1 MYPISNAVKA
11 LFESEQRQIF
21 RITGTDKNGT
31 AINITDADVVID
43 SFNIDRYSCNG
54 EKLEIGTAIAAEMTL
69 KLDNHDG
76 RFNGIVFE
84 GTELFV
90 EIGIADWAQSNPTVN
105 WIPCGY
111 FTPDEQPR
119 SLNIIT
125 IHALDRMMQFDATM
139 PTLTPWVTKGGEYV
153 TDSHGNIIYFVSNVR
168 FPVTVQNLV
177 KRVAMLCGVP
187 FTQSLTSLPNYNYT
201 ISALPTLQQEIT
213 FRNLIQWCAGI
224 MGANAW
230 IDWTGSLRFSWY
242 GATTGYT
249 STTANRFSSDL
260 HEDNITITGV
270 QYTNTQNVTIV
281 SGSADYA
288 IDMTGNY
295 LAAVGIST
303 ILPNVKNKI
312 NGFTYRPF
320 TASAINAPYLWPMDM
335 ITFAKDGVNYTCALT
350 NVNFGINGTTE
361 LQSKGETAQSN
372 SGTKPSGATTEQARL
387 IEQAYEVANNLDKSL
402 DQEGIFNRLTNNG
415 EAQGIYIIDGQ
426 VYVNMSYARSGTL
439 ILGGLNNQ
447 NGLLKV
453 LDASGN
459 ETGEWGED
467 GIDIKAGKFS
477 ALNRYN
483 DTHYS
488 AAYLAQSYSS
498 PFRVEYMTH
507 PTVYGNVE
515 ITDESLNI
523 SQHLPSSVCET
534 SINGSNITMTGE
546 RLVQNDSFPDIRLF
560 DKTESTEY
568 NCLLSPK
575 LFRMYSL
582 YDSTMDSLLSASFLT
597 RDISMR
603 GNLTV
608 QSGYTKNKVVSTD
621 QYSERLLYC
630 YETTSPMYGDIG
642 EGVIGD
648 DGKCFVWFDPIFSQT
663 ITTTQYQVFLQR
675 YGSGECWVA
684 ERKGSYFVVEG
695 TPNMA
700 FGWEIKAEQADIS
713 QQRLKRNDEPFTV
726 PKQTYGEG
734 AAKHIE
740 DIRKE
745 RESA

>member
-11 LFESEQRQIF
+11 LFESEQRQIL

-90 EIGIADWAQSNPTVN
+90 EIGIADWTQDNPTVN

-139 PTLTPWVTKGGEYV
+139 PTLTPWVTQGGEYI
-153 TDSHGNIIYFVSNVR
+153 TDSQGNIIYFVSNVR

-177 KRVAMLCGVP
+177 ERVAMLCGVP

-201 ISALPTLQQEIT
+201 LSALPTLQQEIT

-260 HEDNITITGV
+260 HEDDITITGV

-295 LAAVGIST
+295 LAATGIAE
-303 ILPNVKNKI
+303 ILPNVKNVI
-312 NGFTYRPF
+312 NGFSYRPF
-320 TASAINAPYLWPMDM
+320 TASVINAPYLWPMDM
-335 ITFAKDGVNYTCALT
+335 ITFAKDGVNYTCVLT
-350 NVNFGINGTTE
+350 NVNFGINGTTALE
-361 LQSKGETAQSN
+361 SKGETAQTN
-372 SGTKPSGATTEQARL
+372 SGTKPSGVTNEQGFL
-387 IEQAYEVANNLDKSL
+387 IEQAYEVATNLDKSL
-402 DQEGIFNRLTNNG
+402 DQEGVFNRLTNNG

-426 VYVNMSYARSGTL
+426 VYVNMTYARSGTL
-439 ILGGLNNQ
+439 VLGGLNNQ
-447 NGLLKV
+447 NGLLEVQDANGNIIGSWNNAGMYTRGSVDIEGSYGSTFKFAMSDGGFFQIDRYHMEQVYAV
-453 LDASGN
+453 LSDNPMYIGMGWIPFGSSSHIYYPIYVGN
-459 ETGEWGED
+459 GESAEESYNRVVITPDSISMTYGPHD
-467 GIDIKAGKFS
+467 NTANYVFS
-477 ALNRYN
+477 VSERELQYRGDHTY
-483 DTHYS
+483 
-488 AAYLAQSYSS
+488 
-498 PFRVEYMTH
+498 F
-507 PTVYGNVE
+507 YGNFYVY
-515 ITDESLNI
+515 
-523 SQHLPSSVCET
+523 
-534 SINGSNITMTGE
+534 NG
-546 RLVQNDSFPDIRLF
+546 
-560 DKTESTEY
+560 
-568 NCLLSPK
+568 
-575 LFRMYSL
+575 
-582 YDSTMDSLLSASFLT
+582 
-597 RDISMR
+597 
-603 GNLTV
+603 
-608 QSGYTKNKVVSTD
+608 TKSRVVSTD
-621 QYSERLLYC
+621 QYSDRLLYC
-630 YETTSPMYGDIG
+630 YETPSPMFGDIG
-642 EGVIGD
+642 EGRIGE
-648 DGKCFVWFDPIFSQT
+648 DGKCYIWLDPVFAQT

-684 ERKGSYFVVEG
+684 ERKGGYFIVQG
-695 TPNMA
+695 TPGLA
-700 FGWEIKAEQADIS
+700 FGWEIKAK
-713 QQRLKRNDEPFTV
+713 QRDYDQLRLEKADEPFTV
-726 PKQTYGEG
+726 PEQSYGAD
-734 AAKHIE
+734 AAQYIDE
-740 DIRKE
+740 IRKE
-745 RESA
+745 RISA